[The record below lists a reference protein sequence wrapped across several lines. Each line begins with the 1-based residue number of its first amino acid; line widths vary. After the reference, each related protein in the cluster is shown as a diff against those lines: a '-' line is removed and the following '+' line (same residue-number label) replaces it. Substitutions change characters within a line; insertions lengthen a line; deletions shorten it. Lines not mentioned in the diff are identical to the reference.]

1 MKNLRKLIS
10 EILKE
15 QTSLK
20 EAAYTP
26 ENFPP
31 DVVINVN
38 SMPYDEGFSI
48 EPIIVFSDGK
58 TKNAGQLTFFPVE
71 VPRFGPCHDAF
82 EVKGSSSK
90 IKGLGPLLYDIAID
104 ISSHLG
110 GGLMSDRDTVSPDA
124 KRVWSFIE
132 KNRSDIIKK
141 QLDNLDNELTQKDI
155 DNCDSF
161 VAEKDVGE
169 DGPDRHWSESPLS
182 KVAYR
187 PGMPVIKKL
196 IEIGKIRFDNRSK
209 SRLGL

>member
-31 DVVINVN
+31 DVVIKVYNKNGSWLIQPVVIFN
-38 SMPYDEGFSI
+38 
-48 EPIIVFSDGK
+48 DGK
-58 TKNAGQLTFFPVE
+58 TKEAGALYFSPNVT
-71 VPRFGPCHDAF
+71 FGPCHDAF
-82 EVKGSSSK
+82 EVTGSSSK

-110 GGLMSDRDTVSPDA
+110 GGLMSDRDSVSPDA

-141 QLDNLDNELTQKDI
+141 QLDNLDNELTPKGI

-161 VAEKDVGE
+161 VAEKDVNE
-169 DGPDRHWSESPLS
+169 DEAVRHWSESAMS

-196 IEIGKIRFDNRSK
+196 TEIGKIRFDNRSK
-209 SRLGL
+209 SMLGL

>member
-31 DVVINVN
+31 DINIYV
-38 SMPYDEGFSI
+38 SQEPGSFQITPYVTFK
-48 EPIIVFSDGK
+48 DGK
-58 TKNAGQLTFFPVE
+58 KVHAGMLSIIKTK
-71 VPRFGPCHDAF
+71 RFGDCHDSYMVF
-82 EVKGSSSK
+82 GSISK

-110 GGLMSDRDTVSPDA
+110 GGLMSDRDNVSPDA
-124 KRVWSFIE
+124 RRVWSFIE

-141 QLDNLDNELTQKDI
+141 QLDNHENELTPYND
-155 DNCDSF
+155 DNCDVD
-161 VAEKDVGE
+161 VASKGDEN
-169 DGPDRHWSESPLS
+169 WINSPLS

-196 IEIGKIRFDNRSK
+196 IEIGKIRFDNQSK
-209 SRLGL
+209 TRLGL